1 MSSKFC
7 WQFKTQ
13 RSFEPVLVIWVVL
26 WLISSFFVNCCWQ
39 DGEYGNHDNA
49 RAVFAER
56 SENFS
61 LRFYSQYAFCV
72 SFSSF
77 SYRLSSSA
85 SSTSW
90 SLCSSSCSPTYPTQC
105 PRLLIHPHLHLH
117 PDHLHLHLDHLH
129 LHHHPGHPHLHE
141 QPGQAG
147 AHRPYYSVTNM
158 ETCDH
163 HPLFAPIVRWSLP
176 MHYSFLLNSPSLRSD
191 LDQYRI
197 LSFCIS
203 CPCTS
208 YCYYPSYSS
217 SIRSAIDQYRT
228 LHFIIETPHSSY
240 FLYLYFLI

>member
-1 MSSKFC
+1 MKCKFC

-105 PRLLIHPHLHLH
+105 PRCCCLLHIWNLYIRYIICGS
-117 PDHLHLHLDHLH
+117 LDDSNFDYLDNY
-129 LHHHPGHPHLHE
+129 LGD
-141 QPGQAG
+141 
-147 AHRPYYSVTNM
+147 N
-158 ETCDH
+158 
-163 HPLFAPIVRWSLP
+163 VRLCLQWLWW
-176 MHYSFLLNSPSLRSD
+176 FL
-191 LDQYRI
+191 
-197 LSFCIS
+197 
-203 CPCTS
+203 
-208 YCYYPSYSS
+208 
-217 SIRSAIDQYRT
+217 
-228 LHFIIETPHSSY
+228 
-240 FLYLYFLI
+240 